1 MLPTQMKY
9 LNMVQ
14 EELET
19 ELACIDEQAFE
30 GVVYDSILSRS
41 EEIRQKEE
49 VIDEDK
55 CKLYFKGGR
64 NKKLRAKDLVGAIMD
79 VPGVEFNDIGI
90 IEVLETTSYAE
101 ILNSKGELVL
111 QGLQGKS
118 IKNKQITVEKKR

>member
-1 MLPTQMKY
+1 MKY

-19 ELACIDEQAFE
+19 ELKCIDEQAFE
-30 GVVYDSILSRS
+30 GAVYASILSRS

-49 VIDEDK
+49 AIDEDK

-90 IEVLETTSYAE
+90 IEILEAASYAE
-101 ILNSKGELVL
+101 ILNGKGELVL
-111 QGLQGKS
+111 RGLRGKS
-118 IKNKQITVEKKR
+118 IKNKQIAVEKKR